1 MPFQRRFRSC
11 PAFLIAQAVSL
22 FRHAPPILQYLQF
35 RKNEKTFRNFAG
47 PYSPAAVAEPEALH
61 TFFRSNAPMSAIT
74 PINAGGQTNERR
86 ALPCFSETRE
96 QTAKKSTAGR
106 SCTSPRSFYLCFR
119 FPFIPVYFPFPALAR
134 KIQSPSL
141 RSHAASPCPFS
152 QSHPRV
158 PGWGAATYSTEFCA
172 TGKPSSSSN
181 PNRKS
186 GFVPN
191 IRQSKMIF

>member
-1 MPFQRRFRSC
+1 MPFQRRFRSG

-22 FRHAPPILQYLQF
+22 FLHAPPILQYLQF

-61 TFFRSNAPMSAIT
+61 TFFRSSTPMSAIT
-74 PINAGGQTNERR
+74 PINAGGQTNERL
-86 ALPCFSETRE
+86 ALPCFSETKE
-96 QTAKKSTAGR
+96 QMSKKSAAGR
-106 SCTSPRSFYLCFR
+106 SATSPRGFYLCFR
-119 FPFIPVYFPFPALAR
+119 FLFIPFFRRLRA
-134 KIQSPSL
+134 KL
-141 RSHAASPCPFS
+141 RSFRSGAIAAFS
-152 QSHPRV
+152 CRLQKSRPRFFA
-158 PGWGAATYSTEFCA
+158 PAMTHSTDFSA
-172 TGKPSSSSN
+172 TGKPSSSSK

>member
-22 FRHAPPILQYLQF
+22 FLHAPPILQYLQF

-74 PINAGGQTNERR
+74 LINAGGQTNERL

-96 QTAKKSTAGR
+96 RTAEKSAAGR
-106 SCTSPRSFYLCFR
+106 SATSPRGFYLCFR
-119 FPFIPVYFPFPALAR
+119 LPFMPVYFRFPALAR
-134 KIQSPSL
+134 KIQRPSL
-141 RSHAASPCPFS
+141 RSHAPFPYS
-152 QSHPRV
+152 FPQSRPRL
-158 PGWGAATYSTEFCA
+158 P
-172 TGKPSSSSN
+172 
-181 PNRKS
+181 R
-186 GFVPN
+186 
-191 IRQSKMIF
+191 

>member
-22 FRHAPPILQYLQF
+22 FLHAPPILQF

-74 PINAGGQTNERR
+74 LINAGGQTNERR

-158 PGWGAATYSTEFCA
+158 PGGERRLIRRSFAQRGTRPRPQNRTENPA
-172 TGKPSSSSN
+172 SSPTSGKA
-181 PNRKS
+181 K
-186 GFVPN
+186 
-191 IRQSKMIF
+191 